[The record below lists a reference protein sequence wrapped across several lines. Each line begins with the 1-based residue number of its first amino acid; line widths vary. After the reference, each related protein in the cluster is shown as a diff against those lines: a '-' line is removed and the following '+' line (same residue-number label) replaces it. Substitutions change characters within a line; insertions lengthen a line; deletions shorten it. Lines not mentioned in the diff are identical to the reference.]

1 MLYPKVINKGGRGK
15 KNLPVTG
22 KLRQQVIA
30 HSATLADDVL
40 NEQQELH
47 PLEYGRTAL
56 NLKKY
61 KIKFKDYAAQ
71 IGKPVS
77 ALQWYVNAAR
87 VLEKSTRVDFS
98 EWKET
103 WRNLAEIH
111 VAPEWLWALL
121 AERAKDWTVKQ
132 TINEV
137 KPYKDLVLLPWLD
150 SSSFG
155 EALISSK
162 LTVDEYSQ
170 FNSVIENAL
179 RQVEIDDAENLLL
192 QKLKEEFTVITL
204 SNLYKVCHDFVV
216 TAKNNVV
223 TWDQLRKACVRLDH
237 DFAEMK
243 VDMLL
248 IQDLMRRW
256 PKKKPIS
263 VKGFFVQDY
272 TSLISGLIAFQT
284 LFGCGEP
291 YELEKN
297 KPGVEKEIALLQHFK
312 TTEE

>member
-98 EWKET
+98 EWKEAY
-103 WRNLAEIH
+103 R
-111 VAPEWLWALL
+111 
-121 AERAKDWTVKQ
+121 
-132 TINEV
+132 
-137 KPYKDLVLLPWLD
+137 
-150 SSSFG
+150 
-155 EALISSK
+155 
-162 LTVDEYSQ
+162 
-170 FNSVIENAL
+170 
-179 RQVEIDDAENLLL
+179 
-192 QKLKEEFTVITL
+192 
-204 SNLYKVCHDFVV
+204 
-216 TAKNNVV
+216 
-223 TWDQLRKACVRLDH
+223 
-237 DFAEMK
+237 
-243 VDMLL
+243 
-248 IQDLMRRW
+248 
-256 PKKKPIS
+256 
-263 VKGFFVQDY
+263 
-272 TSLISGLIAFQT
+272 
-284 LFGCGEP
+284 
-291 YELEKN
+291 
-297 KPGVEKEIALLQHFK
+297 
-312 TTEE
+312 